1 MTTLP
6 TNPRASTPNRAG
18 QFCEETPCS
27 LVRLSKG
34 SAWRLPRHVREVR
47 CVSGTIWMTRANDSR
62 DTVLIPGQATTVHG
76 TGVVVQAID
85 DAVMRI

>member
-1 MTTLP
+1 MTTAP
-6 TNPRASTPNRAG
+6 TNRRSPDTNRAG

-34 SAWRLPRHVREVR
+34 SAYRLPRHVREVR
-47 CVSGTIWMTRANDSR
+47 CVSGTIWMTRVDDSR
-62 DTVLIPGQATTVHG
+62 DTVLIPGQALAVHG
-76 TGVVVQAID
+76 RGVVVQAIH